1 MGSIK
6 EINITDRTYYLFDDM
21 IKIKDFNLDLL
32 KIDKKS
38 YTKILIFITLDIS
51 QWYIEEN
58 GCIEETMEIS
68 TWFLLLQIKIK

>member
-1 MGSIK
+1 MRSIK

-51 QWYIEEN
+51 Q
-58 GCIEETMEIS
+58 
-68 TWFLLLQIKIK
+68 